1 MRTADILL
9 TALGPAIWGTT
20 YLVTTEWL
28 PPGHPIT
35 DSLIRALPAGLLLLA
50 WVRELPRGDWIW
62 RVFVLAALNFAIF
75 WWLLFVS
82 AYRLPGGVAAVII
95 AAQPVIVLALSRLI
109 LKTPLKPMA
118 IVAGLGG
125 IFGVALLIL
134 QPGATLEPIGIL
146 ASVGGALS
154 MALGTVLARLW
165 QPPVSALTFTAWQL
179 VAGGLLLLPFAL
191 IFEAPLAAP
200 SLGEWLGYLW
210 LGLFGAAISY
220 VLWFRGIARLG
231 PSAASP
237 LVLMSPVTAVLIGA
251 IVLGERFT
259 PLQIA
264 GVALVLASV
273 WGSQRALAAD
283 APAASPTE
291 GAPAR

>member
-1 MRTADILL
+1 
-9 TALGPAIWGTT
+9 
-20 YLVTTEWL
+20 
-28 PPGHPIT
+28 
-35 DSLIRALPAGLLLLA
+35 
-50 WVRELPRGDWIW
+50 
-62 RVFVLAALNFAIF
+62 
-75 WWLLFVS
+75 
-82 AYRLPGGVAAVII
+82 VAAVII

-109 LKTPLKPMA
+109 LKTPLRPMA
-118 IVAGLGG
+118 VIAGLGG
-125 IFGVALLIL
+125 ILGVALLIL
-134 QPGATLEPIGIL
+134 QPGAALEPIGVL

-179 VAGGLLLLPFAL
+179 VAGGILLLPFAL

-200 SLGEWLGYLW
+200 SLGEWLAYLW

-237 LVLMSPVTAVLIGA
+237 LVLMSPVTAVLIGWL
-251 IVLGERFT
+251 VHGERFT
-259 PLQIA
+259 PLQAA

-273 WGSQRALAAD
+273 WGSQRALAASST
-283 APAASPTE
+283 ASSPARA
-291 GAPAR
+291 APAR